1 MGTVSWQ
8 EILLGDSKNNSWK
21 RIGCSVPK
29 LRVKIEMKG
38 RLDREGKTK
47 DDARVYRLSCWR
59 K

>member
-21 RIGCSVPK
+21 RIGCPVPK

-47 DDARVYRLSCWR
+47 DDARVYRLSC
-59 K
+59 